1 MGAGENLE
9 CRYVVSFLKEH
20 GREVYTEV
28 RAAYIDTMNKVIF
41 FRTYHVFV
49 IDFSMT
55 ETFRLFL
62 LSRLVGSPTLSYVNF
77 IMDPCL
83 LFFVNFSFLFT
94 LDYY

>member
-55 ETFRLFL
+55 ETFKIVSIVQISWVTYSVICEFYYGSLFIIF
-62 LSRLVGSPTLSYVNF
+62 RK
-77 IMDPCL
+77 
-83 LFFVNFSFLFT
+83 FLFS
-94 LDYY
+94 LYS